1 LFSKKTILFLII
13 VLTLGLSVTG
23 CDLFNDINLDNDEI
37 LEDQSKADF
46 FNTVINDFGDVLQS
60 FIDATYYEEPEITA
74 LEEPFEH
81 LVFPQAEDL
90 DFADFFSHY
99 DLFIAGEGKIV
110 SEEEAAEDLAEIFQD
125 FLKGLLW
132 DEEINQ
138 EDFNDTV
145 ILIDFHFNYFF
156 EIPFFYRLDFDYPQ
170 EGLKFFQIIVT
181 RTITIEE
188 EEKQEFREAWI
199 SLAQYEEEFRII
211 DLNFWNLIG
220 GYNNVVPF

>member
-1 LFSKKTILFLII
+1 MFSKKTILFLII